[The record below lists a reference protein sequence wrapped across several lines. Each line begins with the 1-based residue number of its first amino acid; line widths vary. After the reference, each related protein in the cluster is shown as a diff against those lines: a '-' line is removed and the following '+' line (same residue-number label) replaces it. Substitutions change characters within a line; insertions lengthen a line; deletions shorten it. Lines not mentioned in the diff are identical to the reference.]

1 MKMYYTYS
9 FAYNTPVPEAFTT
22 IRKRA
27 VLHQNTK
34 SSIIR
39 FAFTTIRKC
48 AVLHHQTMAL
58 QTTKE
63 F

>member
-22 IRKRA
+22 IRKRV

-39 FAFTTIRKC
+39 FAFTTIRKR
-48 AVLHHQTMAL
+48 ADVQQIM
-58 QTTKE
+58 
-63 F
+63 